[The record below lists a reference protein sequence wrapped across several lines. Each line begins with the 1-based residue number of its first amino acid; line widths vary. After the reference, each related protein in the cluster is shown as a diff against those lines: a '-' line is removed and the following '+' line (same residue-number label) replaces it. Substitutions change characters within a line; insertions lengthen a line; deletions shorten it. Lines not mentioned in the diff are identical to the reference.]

1 MASPSMWSC
10 LLIPNASAPVGFIPC
25 ILENLHVLPLN
36 LKKKKKKKENLIVSL
51 NRFLSVY

>member
-36 LKKKKKKKENLIVSL
+36 LKKEKKEKKPD
-51 NRFLSVY
+51 SVLK